1 MKKAK
6 KFLSL
11 MIAAVLLVALF
22 GSFSVFAAG
31 GVIEDD
37 DDIDVPFFPTKV
49 LASIRVESAP
59 AKQVYLQGEQLATS
73 GLVVKAYYS
82 DLTSKAIWNYTVS
95 GYDPNVLGK
104 QTVTISFEGKKAYF
118 DVNVLAPGDADGN
131 GTVDGKDATLVLQY
145 AAGWDVDIFTIAANV
160 NNDNAVDGK
169 DATLLL
175 QHAAGWDITLGS

>member
-1 MKKAK
+1 MKKAN

-49 LASIRVESAP
+49 LASIRIEATP
-59 AKQVYLQGEQLATS
+59 NKLTYLKGQLLETS

-82 DLTSKAIWNYTVS
+82 DLTSKTIWNYSLS
-95 GYDPNVLGK
+95 GYSPNVLGK
-104 QTVTISFEGKKAYF
+104 QTITITFEGKKAYF
-118 DVNVLAPGDADGN
+118 DVTVLASGDANANGVVDGN
-131 GTVDGKDATLVLQY
+131 DATLLLQY
-145 AAGWDVDIFTIAANV
+145 AAGWDVDITAIAADV
-160 NNDNAVDGK
+160 NNDGTVDGK

-175 QHAAGWDITLGS
+175 QHAAGWEVSLGS